1 MIGVNSRIVR
11 EFNPGGAVSAEEVDL
26 IELSLADFDF
36 LRNGV
41 VRKALELKELYDVNY
56 TIHAPFQNSPV
67 EHLRVKLS
75 EIRKENIDVMKKVF
89 DVCEVL
95 EAEKVVVHAGDVAN
109 SIEKSLKN
117 VVRNLR
123 ELCRIGR
130 DFEVVLENLYTEN
143 GVRRVCETPDEIL
156 FVVDNAS
163 VENLS
168 VNLDVGHAYL
178 VHRQTNIPLE
188 CFAELRDYVTHMH
201 VHNNFG
207 VRDEHNPLNRGLIDL
222 KVFKCRA
229 DTKILEIKNGTREE
243 VLSSMSIIS

>member
-11 EFNPGGAVSAEEVDL
+11 ELNPGGVVSAEEVDL

-130 DFEVVLENLYTEN
+130 DFEVCWKTSTQKTELE
-143 GVRRVCETPDEIL
+143 G
-156 FVVDNAS
+156 
-163 VENLS
+163 
-168 VNLDVGHAYL
+168 
-178 VHRQTNIPLE
+178 
-188 CFAELRDYVTHMH
+188 FAKLRMK
-201 VHNNFG
+201 F
-207 VRDEHNPLNRGLIDL
+207 
-222 KVFKCRA
+222 F
-229 DTKILEIKNGTREE
+229 
-243 VLSSMSIIS
+243 SSWITLPWKT